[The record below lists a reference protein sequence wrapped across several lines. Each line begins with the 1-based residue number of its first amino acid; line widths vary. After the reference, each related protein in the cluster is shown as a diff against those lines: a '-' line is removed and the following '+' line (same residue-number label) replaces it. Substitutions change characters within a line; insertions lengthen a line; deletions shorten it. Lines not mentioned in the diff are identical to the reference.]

1 MKGPSDRR
9 NLSRHSAL
17 TQPMLE
23 GVGSR
28 DLDLAAQVTQVRVPC
43 IPKATLRP
51 SPFFSLGAA
60 NEETTHDAGLV
71 SIIIANFNYEQYVG
85 QAIESALS
93 QTYPWVEVIVV
104 DDGSTDH
111 SLDEIRRFLPDV
123 KLVQVEHQ
131 GQIAASTEGFRQS
144 HGDFVIFLDADDILL
159 PGAVDAFCKAFCSRE
174 NVVKVQGYMAVI
186 DREGYSK
193 GHRIPDVLPASGDY
207 LALALRHGLLPLS
220 IAYTSGNAWSRSFL
234 EEVFPLPSSG
244 WFDDYLH
251 DLAPLY
257 GWIESLSETVV
268 QYRVHGKNYWYGSR
282 ALTRSAMRAHV
293 ETVNRGLD
301 FLVEHMR
308 KRGMP
313 TRALQWRERKRSW
326 GGVVV
331 EFIVNRSIGRGRC
344 IPWSV
349 FILAPFGRGQEIF
362 LKKLLLSSLLAI
374 IWIMPTTPSM
384 ALAKLLLK
392 KKGGWLPC
400 PG

>member
-51 SPFFSLGAA
+51 SLFFSLGAA
-60 NEETTHDAGLV
+60 NEETMHDAGLV

-123 KLVQVEHQ
+123 KLVHVEHQ
-131 GQIAASTEGFRQS
+131 GQIVASTEGFRQS

-193 GHRIPDVLPASGDY
+193 GHRIPDALPASGDY

-220 IAYTSGNAWSRSFL
+220 IAYTSGNAWLSRIS
-234 EEVFPLPSSG
+234 
-244 WFDDYLH
+244 WDYDML
-251 DLAPLY
+251 
-257 GWIESLSETVV
+257 
-268 QYRVHGKNYWYGSR
+268 
-282 ALTRSAMRAHV
+282 
-293 ETVNRGLD
+293 
-301 FLVEHMR
+301 
-308 KRGMP
+308 
-313 TRALQWRERKRSW
+313 
-326 GGVVV
+326 
-331 EFIVNRSIGRGRC
+331 
-344 IPWSV
+344 
-349 FILAPFGRGQEIF
+349 
-362 LKKLLLSSLLAI
+362 
-374 IWIMPTTPSM
+374 
-384 ALAKLLLK
+384 
-392 KKGGWLPC
+392 
-400 PG
+400 